1 MEERLTYLGYVKIK
15 TKAGKEFYKVSFY
28 KIPDGIESNG
38 YEALTIFPG
47 DAMMEKI
54 KPLKPMTE
62 VIALIFFSRGK
73 NGETYTN
80 LGSLEVCK

>member
-1 MEERLTYLGYVKIK
+1 MEERLTYLGYVKFVRK
-15 TKAGKEFYKVSFY
+15 DGKAFYKVSFY
-28 KIPDGIESNG
+28 KIPNGVESNG
-38 YEALTIFPG
+38 YEALTIFPS

-62 VIALIFFSRGK
+62 VIALLFFSRGK